1 MNASRDRLTAEH
13 ILIVRLV
20 ALGDLIT
27 ASTLVE
33 RIRAE
38 RPNARVSWV
47 VGKSGAPLVRLFPG
61 VDEVI
66 AVDEQHLLRGSI
78 VRRAMA
84 MCGLWRRLLLNRYSD
99 VIIAH
104 PDRRYRLITL
114 ACVGARVRAL
124 SRDLSDRTNPIPG
137 RSFGDEFARLLGPLK
152 NAGPLV
158 ERYEI
163 SDLRPQLAPVRPG
176 LLPASDRPLV
186 VLVPGGARNLLR
198 ETPVR
203 RWPASRY
210 GDVARALVERGC
222 DVALI
227 GDRSDRWA
235 AEACVGVP
243 VLDFL
248 GTLTLEETL
257 SVLARASLVI
267 SHDTGPLHLARAVR
281 APTIALFG
289 PTIPRQVLGA
299 AQPNVI
305 VLWGGEQLACRPC
318 YNGRDFAL
326 CQNNLCMQDISV
338 AQVMDQAEQFLN
350 AAVLQRQT

>member
-1 MNASRDRLTAEH
+1 MSAPRERSNGEH

-38 RPNARVSWV
+38 RPGARVSWL
-47 VGKSGAPLVRLFPG
+47 VGKGGAPLVRLFPG

-66 AVDEQHLLRGSI
+66 AVDEERLLRGSN
-78 VRRAMA
+78 VQRAMA
-84 MCGLWRRLLLNRYSD
+84 MLALWRRLLRNRYSE

-104 PDRRYRLITL
+104 PDRRYALIAL
-114 ACVGARVRAL
+114 GCIGARVRTL
-124 SRDLSDRTNPIPG
+124 SRQMSGQTNPIPG
-137 RSFGDEFARLLGPLK
+137 RFFGDEFARLLGPAE
-152 NAGPLV
+152 NAGPLID
-158 ERYEI
+158 RYEI
-163 SDLRPQLAPVRPG
+163 CDLRPQLAPLRSG
-176 LLPASDRPLV
+176 LVPATDRPLV
-186 VLVPGGARNLLR
+186 VLVPGGARNIMR
-198 ETPVR
+198 DTPVR
-203 RWPASRY
+203 RWPVTRY
-210 GDVARALVERGC
+210 ADIARALVERGC

-227 GDRSDRWA
+227 GDRADRWA
-235 AEACVGVP
+235 ADACAGIP
-243 VLDFL
+243 VLDLL

-257 SVLARASLVI
+257 GVLARASLVI

-281 APTIALFG
+281 APIIALFG

-299 AQPNVI
+299 TPPNVI
-305 VLWGGEQLACRPC
+305 IMWGGEQLACRPC

-338 AQVMDQAEQFLN
+338 AQVIDHAEQFLN
-350 AAVLQRQT
+350 VDVLQRQT